1 MVKVNR
7 LIGAF
12 PANQSSH
19 SSKYTSDFLLITMS
33 ATLMSVVHDAVFEME
48 SSMTTFFQKILL
60 PTNLEEKLL
69 AGKCEGDLD

>member
-33 ATLMSVVHDAVFEME
+33 ATLMLVHDAVFEMD

>member
-33 ATLMSVVHDAVFEME
+33 ATLMLVHDAVFEME

-60 PTNLEEKLL
+60 PTNLEEKLP
-69 AGKCEGDLD
+69 AGKWKVI